1 VKAVP
6 VARAA
11 GLGHD
16 DDCGLITPLRLRR
29 HWGGAPRN
37 ALREWGVEMRA
48 RSTGLAWEILAP
60 AKLNLYLEVLGR
72 RDDGFHEL
80 DTVMTRVR
88 VFDRLAWSPGSV
100 ADAGAFSLSYHPA
113 TSREIQQLAPASESN
128 LVSRAFAIL
137 GQTAGIEPHGRA
149 TLFKRIP
156 VQAGMGGA
164 SSDAAAAL
172 MLANAAWGV
181 HYPVNR
187 LAALAAEL
195 GSDVPFFL
203 AGGPAICR
211 GRGER
216 VEPTGPIPRLH
227 LIVAKPPGGVSTAA
241 AFQALSAPPWRDET
255 ARNSHGDV
263 ANLVECLKRGT
274 LRQAAT
280 RMVNRLQSAAA
291 SLNPW
296 IERLQQAF
304 AHTDCLTH
312 MMTGSGSACFGV
324 ARSAR
329 HALCIARQ
337 LAAQGW
343 GRRPQDGVGLEAE
356 SSGTVFTT
364 ATC

>member
-1 VKAVP
+1 VKAFP
-6 VARAA
+6 VARAS
-11 GLGHD
+11 GFGHD

-48 RSTGLAWEILAP
+48 RSTGSAWEILAP

-88 VFDRLAWSPGSV
+88 VFDRLAWFPNPA
-100 ADAGAFSLSYHPA
+100 ADLGAFSLSYHPA

-137 GQTAGIEPHGRA
+137 GQTAGIEPYGRA

-172 MLANAAWGV
+172 MLANAAWGI
-181 HYPVNR
+181 HYPADR
-187 LAALAAEL
+187 LATLAAEL

-216 VEPTGPIPRLH
+216 VESLEAIPRLH
-227 LIVAKPPGGVSTAA
+227 LIVAKPPGGVSTPA
-241 AFQALSAPPWRDET
+241 AFQALSAPPWNEEA
-255 ARNSHGDV
+255 ARNSHGNV
-263 ANLVECLKRGT
+263 ATLVESLQRGA
-274 LRQAAT
+274 LRLAAA
-280 RMVNRLQSAAA
+280 RMMNRLQNAATL
-291 SLNPW
+291 LNPR

-304 AHTDCLTH
+304 AQTNCLTH
-312 MMTGSGSACFGV
+312 MMTGSGSACFGI

-329 HALCIARQ
+329 HALCVARQ

-343 GRRPQDGVGLEAE
+343 EGRPGDGADPNTE
-356 SSGTVFTT
+356 SSGMVFTT

>member
-1 VKAVP
+1 
-6 VARAA
+6 
-11 GLGHD
+11 
-16 DDCGLITPLRLRR
+16 LRR
-29 HWGGAPRN
+29 WPRK

-48 RSTGLAWEILAP
+48 RSTGSAWEILAP

-80 DTVMTRVR
+80 ETVMTRVR
-88 VFDRLAWSPGSV
+88 VFDQLAWSPEKSGS
-100 ADAGAFSLSYHPA
+100 FSLTYHPA
-113 TSREIQQLAPASESN
+113 TPRSIQRLAPANQRN
-128 LVSRAFAIL
+128 LAWRAFELL
-137 GQTAGIEPHGRA
+137 GQSAGIEPHGQA

-172 MLANAAWGV
+172 VLANSAWGV
-181 HYPVNR
+181 HYPVDR

-216 VEPTGPIPRLH
+216 IERISRIPRLH
-227 LIVAKPPGGVSTAA
+227 LVIAKPPGGVSTPA
-241 AFQALSAPPWRDET
+241 AFQALAAPALTSNT
-255 ARNSHGDV
+255 ARNSQGELTQ
-263 ANLVECLKRGT
+263 LVQCLQRGALT
-274 LRQAAT
+274 QAA
-280 RMVNRLQSAAA
+280 RQMVNRLQSAAA
-291 SLNPW
+291 GLSPW
-296 IERLQQAF
+296 IGKLQQAF
-304 AHTDCLTH
+304 ARTDCLAH
-312 MMTGSGSACFGV
+312 MMTGSGSAYFGV

-329 HALCIARQ
+329 HALVIARR

-343 GRRPQDGVGLEAE
+343 EGRPHRGADQETEPLGIIFA
-356 SSGTVFTT
+356 T